1 MNREERV
8 KRISV
13 MARPA
18 SGFTLVELAISAV
31 IVSLIGL
38 VLVAVFRS
46 NLATWKWG
54 QERMEF
60 NQKIQLAMKQVFTDI
75 KRINPVVLTDTQGNL
90 WFKGERIGDLF
101 PNVIEV
107 VDTDKQPENGG
118 EELIFQHTTYRKPG
132 ERTQVRLFLEQGA
145 LMRETTD
152 QNGTR
157 SRVVISD
164 KVSNLHFV
172 RNTAD
177 INEISVSM
185 TIADDMNPKLTED
198 LVFAVRLDTD
208 LVCVKARDGS

>member
-1 MNREERV
+1 M

>member
-1 MNREERV
+1 M
-8 KRISV
+8 KRIPV
-13 MARPA
+13 RPRLK
-18 SGFTLVELAISAV
+18 SGFTLVELSISAV

-54 QERMEF
+54 QEHMEF
-60 NQKIQLAMKQVFTDI
+60 NQKLQLAMKQVFTDI

-90 WFKGERIGDLF
+90 WFKGERIGDLY
-101 PNVIEV
+101 PNVIDV
-107 VDTDKQPENGG
+107 VDTDKLPENGG

-132 ERTQVRLFLEQGA
+132 ERMQVRLFLEQGA

-164 KVSNLHFV
+164 RVSNLHFV

-177 INEISVSM
+177 INEVSVSM
-185 TIADDMNPKLTED
+185 NIADDMNPKLSED
-198 LVFAVRLDTD
+198 LVFAVHLDTD

>member
-1 MNREERV
+1 MIREERV

-157 SRVVISD
+157 SRVVVSD
-164 KVSNLHFV
+164 RVSNLHFV